1 MTADIPHGSVVVTPT
16 EMYHELRNVGD
27 QLKRL
32 VAVVDPAIAEV
43 RLDVAENKATIHA
56 ARSELWGEVRALD
69 KRLHAVQARLWF
81 AAGAAVALGGT
92 GGWIASILTGGM
104 T

>member
-1 MTADIPHGSVVVTPT
+1 VTADIPHGSVVVTPT

-27 QLKRL
+27 ELKRL

-43 RLDVAENKATIHA
+43 RIDLAENKAATAA
-56 ARSELWGEVRALD
+56 ARAELWAEVRALD
-69 KRLHAVQARLWF
+69 SRLHGVQARLWF
-81 AAGAAVALGGT
+81 AAGAAMALGGT
-92 GGWIASILTGGM
+92 GGWLASILTGGM

>member
-1 MTADIPHGSVVVTPT
+1 MTVGIPHGSVVVTPT
-16 EMYHELRNVGD
+16 EMYHELRNVSD
-27 QLKRL
+27 ELKRL

-43 RLDVAENKATIHA
+43 RVDVAENKATIAA
-56 ARSELWGEVRALD
+56 ARAELWAEVRSLD
-69 KRLHAVQARLWF
+69 RRLHGVQGRLWF

-92 GGWIASILTGGM
+92 GGWLASILTGGI